1 MPNRKPR
8 RKKRDPNK
16 PPQFRGSDFTM
27 RWEQGRWAEEVV
39 MKAINSTR
47 QFRAIPYGRS
57 QISVETD
64 HQAKAEYW
72 RNYVAV
78 EKNWKRP
85 DFLLLRKSVVVR
97 NRGAWRSLMRNS
109 TVSSDQ
115 RLSPVLRHAI
125 CGLECEN
132 SLWKTKKMPDA
143 GTTLPLSKLQ
153 IIAPRI
159 WVKEEDTEGL
169 SRWSRHFHRPIVVV
183 QVFFDSAYAVTYKK
197 LISRARRINKLRS
210 EEKKNALQKK
220 LGVILVRW
228 GYPDS
233 RTGRETNKLVYTCHH
248 TVGVRFGD
256 FLKSP
261 GRKPR
266 VITNKNG
273 KMMPYVRFVG
283 GRMRLTADAIDLL
296 RTI

>member
-1 MPNRKPR
+1 MSNRKR
-8 RKKRDPNK
+8 RLKKRDPNK

-57 QISVETD
+57 QISAETD
-64 HQAKAEYW
+64 PQTKAEYW
-72 RNYVAV
+72 RNYVEI

-85 DFLLLRKSVVVR
+85 DFLVLRKSALAR
-97 NRGAWRSLMRNS
+97 NRRAWRGLLRRP

-115 RLSPVLRHAI
+115 QLSNVLKHSV

-132 SLWKTKKMPDA
+132 SLWKTKRMPDA
-143 GTTLPLSKLQ
+143 DTTLPLSKLN

-169 SRWSRHFHRPIVVV
+169 SRWSRRFHRPIVVV
-183 QVFFDSAYAVTYKK
+183 QVFFDRAYAVTYKK
-197 LISRARRINKLRS
+197 LISRVRRINKLRS
-210 EEKKNALQKK
+210 EKKRNALQKQ

-228 GYPDS
+228 GYGDS
-233 RTGRETNKLVYTCHH
+233 RTGRETTKLVYTCHH

-256 FLKSP
+256 FIESP

-266 VITNKNG
+266 VITDKNG

-283 GRMRLTADAIDLL
+283 GRMRLTADALKLL